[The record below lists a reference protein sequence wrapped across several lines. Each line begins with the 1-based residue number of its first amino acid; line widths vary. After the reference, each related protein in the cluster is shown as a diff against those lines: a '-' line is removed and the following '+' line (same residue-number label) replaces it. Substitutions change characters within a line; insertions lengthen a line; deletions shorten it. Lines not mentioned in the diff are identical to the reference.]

1 MLSTVLK
8 CASDFLNPNYEPAG
22 YRASLENRNF
32 NLFSYLDKSYEV
44 NTNYR
49 KSSDRI
55 YIWLEANSCYMEER
69 FRNLIH
75 PYEWQHFKV
84 VDACQRYIADQQLE
98 YDSKIFLIAR
108 SSLAEALFEFE
119 HAAKISNTYLYSN
132 QDELL
137 TPWIR
142 RFPLIRGNYHSLD
155 ALYEQFSLDLE
166 CNLGLNSYTHQ
177 MQVCS

>member
-1 MLSTVLK
+1 MNFSDDTLFKKLNYNSPMFPTVLG
-8 CASDFLNPNYEPAG
+8 CAS
-22 YRASLENRNF
+22 ASL
-32 NLFSYLDKSYEV
+32 NLNNKTV
-44 NTNYR
+44 GYR

-55 YIWLEANSCYMEER
+55 YIWLEANSCYIEER

-84 VDACQRYIADQQLE
+84 VDACQRYIANQQLE